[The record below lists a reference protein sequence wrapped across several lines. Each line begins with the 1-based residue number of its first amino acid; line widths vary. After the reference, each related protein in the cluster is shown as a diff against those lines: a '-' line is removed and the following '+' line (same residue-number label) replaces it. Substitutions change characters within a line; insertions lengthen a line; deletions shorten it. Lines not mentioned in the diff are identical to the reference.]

1 GDEIISLICEET
13 GKPRFE
19 ALSSEVLPAL
29 EHLTFLAKSSKQIL
43 SDQPLPIR
51 LFPHRRSDLNYTPLG
66 VVAVIAPWNF
76 PFFIPFSD
84 VISAV
89 VAGNSV
95 IVKPSEVTPRTG
107 LKIQELCDEAGL
119 PAGLVQII
127 SGDASAARAIIEHKP
142 AKIFFTGSVGAGK
155 EILSQ
160 ASKHLIPVN
169 LELGGKNALIVMRD
183 ADLDLATSAA
193 LWGGFSNAGQVCAA
207 TSRILV
213 HDSVASEFTEL
224 LLKKAAL
231 LQAHPEENRPGRM
244 ISEKQ
249 ITVYQSHLAD
259 ARQRGLS
266 ILMGGEFSSDLR
278 SLAPTL
284 ISGAGIE
291 ESLVFQEESFG
302 PIIALSQFKTPAE
315 AVAACNRS
323 ALGLVASVFTRN
335 LSQGRQ
341 IAKQLQVGTVM
352 INEVV
357 YAAGLAEAPWGGI
370 KESGMGRTR
379 GELGLHSFVNTRH
392 IHRPRSRLFS
402 FKSHW
407 WFPYTPFQY
416 NTFRYLA
423 ELYRRHWTD
432 KLKAFPH
439 FLVNL
444 VHLLKREKR
453 I

>member
-1 GDEIISLICEET
+1 M
-13 GKPRFE
+13 
-19 ALSSEVLPAL
+19 
-29 EHLTFLAKSSKQIL
+29 
-43 SDQPLPIR
+43 
-51 LFPHRRSDLNYTPLG
+51 
-66 VVAVIAPWNF
+66 
-76 PFFIPFSD
+76 
-84 VISAV
+84 
-89 VAGNSV
+89 
-95 IVKPSEVTPRTG
+95 
-107 LKIQELCDEAGL
+107 
-119 PAGLVQII
+119 
-127 SGDASAARAIIEHKP
+127 
-142 AKIFFTGSVGAGK
+142 
-155 EILSQ
+155 
-160 ASKHLIPVN
+160 IPVN

-379 GELGLHSFVNTRH
+379 G
-392 IHRPRSRLFS
+392 
-402 FKSHW
+402 
-407 WFPYTPFQY
+407 
-416 NTFRYLA
+416 
-423 ELYRRHWTD
+423 
-432 KLKAFPH
+432 
-439 FLVNL
+439 
-444 VHLLKREKR
+444 
-453 I
+453 